1 MLEMIRVNDQYSV
14 EWHAGMTVQD
24 LLDAL
29 KFSFRMIVV
38 KINGQVVLRP
48 DFPTTLIPE
57 GAEVQA
63 IHLIGGG

>member
-1 MLEMIRVNDQYSV
+1 MIHVNNQYNV
-14 EWHAGMTVQD
+14 EWRAGMTVQD

-48 DFPTTLIPE
+48 DFATTPVPE
-57 GAEVQA
+57 NAEVQA